1 MSFVTRLLPR
11 VVLSVFFTAALI
23 CHAPTP
29 AQAQSKSARAPIQ
42 YYRMTPQGIIDT
54 LIQTPGRKVLYI
66 YAASSPASQQSFPE
80 MLELADMLHREKI
93 ATFIGVS
100 LDANVKELDRLLNIY
115 ARIPFL
121 PIVAVRNNPR
131 EFIQAF
137 EAIGVRYSNSMPFV
151 VAMDE
156 SNNVLLHGPLSAIEI
171 REVIIPR
178 EKIRKKRTSV
188 YDNEIIEDTE
198 ESVPAGQAQ

>member
-1 MSFVTRLLPR
+1 MSFVTGLLPR

-23 CHAPTP
+23 CHAPAP

-42 YYRMTPQGIIDT
+42 YYRMAPQSIIDT

-80 MLELADMLHREKI
+80 MLELADMLHSEKI

-100 LDANVKELDRLLNIY
+100 LDANVKELDRMLNIY

-121 PIVAVRNNPR
+121 PIVAVQNNPR
-131 EFIQAF
+131 ELFFAF
-137 EAIGVRYSNSMPFV
+137 QAIGVRYGNSTPFV
-151 VAMDE
+151 VVMDE
-156 SNNVLLHGPLSAIEI
+156 NNDVLLHGPLSAMEI
-171 REVIIPR
+171 REVVIPR
-178 EKIRKKRTSV
+178 EKIHKKRTSV
-188 YDNEIIEDTE
+188 YDNEIMEDAE
-198 ESVPAGQAQ
+198 EGAPAEQAQ